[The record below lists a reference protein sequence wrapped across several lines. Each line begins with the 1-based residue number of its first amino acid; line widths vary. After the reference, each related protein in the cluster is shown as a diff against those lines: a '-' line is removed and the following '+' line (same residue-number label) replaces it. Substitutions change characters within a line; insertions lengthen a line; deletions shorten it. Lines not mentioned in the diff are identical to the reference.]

1 VRGFFRRFLEGGKAM
16 KTIRITIT
24 TPEPVKVE
32 FIQNIRKPETVEQK
46 LFRLLRHLADEE
58 SRTAQ

>member
-1 VRGFFRRFLEGGKAM
+1 M